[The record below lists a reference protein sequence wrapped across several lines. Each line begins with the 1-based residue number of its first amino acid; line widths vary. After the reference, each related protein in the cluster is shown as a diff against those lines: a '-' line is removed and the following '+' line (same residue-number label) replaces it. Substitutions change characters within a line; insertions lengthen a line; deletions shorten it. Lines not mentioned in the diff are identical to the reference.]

1 MRFLPVALAAF
12 GCALALP
19 AAANA
24 AYDLGVHPDGVLE
37 GTSTTCATGCTIV
50 QDWNANEQL
59 RVPGWLAD
67 QGVVV
72 RWRVR
77 GGGGQARLQRVA
89 LDGAR
94 TASALSATE
103 PVQLTGT
110 LQELPA
116 ALPVRA
122 GDALGLAL
130 TAGARVDSVDLG
142 LGESTLSWAPAL
154 DAAARAGSET
164 AGTTIAFQAVIE
176 PDVDADGLGDE
187 TQDAC
192 VNCGGEIL
200 PPPPPDATP
209 TPAPPAPTDPYA
221 EIRTAGP
228 KATIAPTATKKG
240 KKVAITVTN
249 PHAFAL
255 SGDLKLKR
263 GKKVVAKAMLKLAAN
278 ATRTV
283 SLKVSRPASSLTA
296 AVTLRGPVGKAR
308 TTTAKIKLGKPASP
322 SPARTGS
329 TAPTRARAR
338 GPTG

>member
-1 MRFLPVALAAF
+1 MRLLPVALTAL

-37 GTSTTCATGCTIV
+37 GTSTPCVAGCTIV

-59 RVPGWLAD
+59 RVPGWPAG
-67 QGVVV
+67 QSVIV

-94 TASALSATE
+94 TGSALAATD

-122 GDALGLAL
+122 GDAIGLAL
-130 TAGARVDSVDLG
+130 SAGAHVDSVDLG
-142 LGESTLSWAPAL
+142 LGETTLSWAPAL
-154 DAAARAGSET
+154 DGAARMGTET
-164 AGTTIAFQAVIE
+164 PGTTIAFQAVLE
-176 PDVDADGLGDE
+176 PDADADGLGDE

-200 PPPPPDATP
+200 PPDPTP
-209 TPAPPAPTDPYA
+209 TPPAPTDPYA
-221 EIRTAGP
+221 ELRTGGP
-228 KATIAPTATKKG
+228 KATIAPAATKKG
-240 KKVAITVTN
+240 TKVAVTLSN
-249 PHAFAL
+249 PYAFAV

-263 GKKVVAKAMLKLAAN
+263 GKKVVAKAKLKLA
-278 ATRTV
+278 
-283 SLKVSRPASSLTA
+283 KPK
-296 AVTLRGPVGKAR
+296 PGKGGIDG
-308 TTTAKIKLGKPASP
+308 TYK
-322 SPARTGS
+322 GS
-329 TAPTRARAR
+329 GGGADW
-338 GPTG
+338 

>member
-1 MRFLPVALAAF
+1 MRFLPVALAAL

-37 GTSTTCATGCTIV
+37 GTSTPCATGCTIV

-94 TASALSATE
+94 RRARWPRRT
-103 PVQLTGT
+103 PVQLTGA

-130 TAGARVDSVDLG
+130 SAGAHVDSVDLG
-142 LGESTLSWAPAL
+142 LGESTLTWAPAL
-154 DAAARAGSET
+154 DGAARTGTETPGS
-164 AGTTIAFQAVIE
+164 TIAFQAVIE

-192 VNCGGEIL
+192 VKCGGEIL
-200 PPPPPDATP
+200 PPPPSGPDAD
-209 TPAPPAPTDPYA
+209 ADAAGPTDPYA

-228 KATIAPTATKKG
+228 KATIAPAATKKG
-240 KKVAITVTN
+240 TKVAVTVTN
-249 PHAFAL
+249 PYAFAL

-263 GKKVVAKAMLKLAAN
+263 GKKVVAKAKLKLAAN
-278 ATRTV
+278 ATRTLSV
-283 SLKVSRPASSLTA
+283 KVRRPGSSLTA

-308 TTTAKIKLGKPASP
+308 TTTAKVKLGKPGKSKP
-322 SPARTGS
+322 GKDGIDGTY
-329 TAPTRARAR
+329 RARAP